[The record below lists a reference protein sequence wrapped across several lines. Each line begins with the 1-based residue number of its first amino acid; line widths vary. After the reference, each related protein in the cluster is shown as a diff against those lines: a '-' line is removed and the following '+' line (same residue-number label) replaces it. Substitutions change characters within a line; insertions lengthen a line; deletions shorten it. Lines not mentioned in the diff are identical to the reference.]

1 MIVKIGDKWVVKSK
15 DGSQQFGEYDTE
27 EAAKKRLAEVEA
39 FKHMNNKLQVNVL
52 TTINSASNISE
63 QIIDGDPH
71 YVIKNVVPVV
81 DDVVMNNGLYP
92 GEEIR
97 KSYHGLDGKPAPYN
111 HPMIDGKY
119 VSASMTRAANQ
130 FSVGAWIENSSHDGS
145 KALVDLKVNKV
156 IAERSEKG
164 QELLARIEA
173 LMNSAEGAEPIHV
186 STGLLLNREAAEGTS
201 KGKKYTWIAR
211 NMEWDHLAILP
222 PGVPGAGTPEDG
234 VGIFATNGEQIERIT
249 VNLED
254 STVPDESANKINNK
268 SWLHKAI
275 NYITNKSDLS
285 FENISEQLRERMM
298 DILPRDSWPY
308 IFAVYDDKFG
318 VEIDGQ
324 KYMQSYI
331 IIDDVVKLVGERVKA
346 VYKTELEPVKST
358 EGEISMTNEELQ
370 AAVAEATKLAVNE
383 ALKPVQE
390 SLTAVNQK
398 LTDIEAENVK
408 LKEQLQANTE
418 QEETAMRAAIIAEL
432 KLPESA
438 VNALKGEALRETY
451 ALTSKPAAL
460 KGGFQPNHADDDFDM
475 EAPE

>member
-1 MIVKIGDKWVVKSK
+1 
-15 DGSQQFGEYDTE
+15 
-27 EAAKKRLAEVEA
+27 
-39 FKHMNNKLQVNVL
+39 MNRLQVNVL

-63 QIIDGDPH
+63 QVIDGDLH
-71 YVIKNVVPVV
+71 YVIKNVTPLC
-81 DDVVMNNGLYP
+81 DDIVMNGGLYP
-92 GEEIR
+92 AEEIR
-97 KSYHGLDGKPAPYN
+97 NSYHGLNGNPAPYN
-111 HPMIDGKY
+111 HPMVDGSF
-119 VSASMTRAANQ
+119 VSAHNIRAVNQ
-130 FSVGAWIENSSHDGS
+130 YHVGAWIENASHDGG
-145 KALVDLKVNKV
+145 KVLVDLKVNKV

-164 QELLARIEA
+164 QELLGRIEA

-201 KGKKYTWIAR
+201 KGKKYSWIAR

-254 STVPDESANKINNK
+254 STVPDESANKINYK

-285 FENISEQLRERMM
+285 FENISEQIRQ
-298 DILPRDSWPY
+298 ILKAEVGEDVWPY
-308 IFAVYDDKFG
+308 IVAVYDDRVGFEIKGQIFQQFYI
-318 VEIDGQ
+318 VE
-324 KYMQSYI
+324 
-331 IIDDVVKLVGERVKA
+331 DDVVKLVGERVKA

-390 SLTAVNQK
+390 KLDSVTAE
-398 LTDIEAENVK
+398 LTDVK
-408 LKEQLQANTE
+408 GKLAANAE

-460 KGGFQPNHADDDFDM
+460 KGGFQPNHAEDDFDM

>member
-130 FSVGAWIENSSHDGS
+130 FSVGAWIENPSHDGS
-145 KALVDLKVNKV
+145 KALVDLKINKV
-156 IAERSEKG
+156 KAERSEKG
-164 QELLARIEA
+164 QELLGRIEA
-173 LMNSAEGAEPIHV
+173 LTNSTEDAEPIHV

-201 KGKKYTWIAR
+201 KGKKYSWIAR

-254 STVPDESANKINNK
+254 STVPDESANKINYK

-285 FENISEQLRERMM
+285 FENISEQIRQ
-298 DILPRDSWPY
+298 ILKAEVGEDVWPY
-308 IFAVYDDKFG
+308 IVAVYDDRVGFEIKGQIFQQFYI
-318 VEIDGQ
+318 VE
-324 KYMQSYI
+324 
-331 IIDDVVKLVGERVKA
+331 DDVVKLVGERVKA

-370 AAVAEATKLAVNE
+370 AVLAE

>member
-1 MIVKIGDKWVVKSK
+1 
-15 DGSQQFGEYDTE
+15 
-27 EAAKKRLAEVEA
+27 
-39 FKHMNNKLQVNVL
+39 MNRLQVNVL

-63 QIIDGDPH
+63 QVIDGDLH
-71 YVIKNVVPVV
+71 YVIKNVTPLC
-81 DDVVMNNGLYP
+81 DDIVMNGGLYP
-92 GEEIR
+92 AEEIR
-97 KSYHGLDGKPAPYN
+97 NSYHGLNGNPAPYN
-111 HPMIDGKY
+111 HPMVDGSF
-119 VSASMTRAANQ
+119 VSAHNIRAVNQ
-130 FSVGAWIENSSHDGS
+130 YHVGAWIENASHDGG
-145 KALVDLKVNKV
+145 KVLVDLKVNKV

-164 QELLARIEA
+164 QELLGRIEA

-254 STVPDESANKINNK
+254 STVPDESANKINYK

-285 FENISEQLRERMM
+285 FENISEQIRQ
-298 DILPRDSWPY
+298 ILKAEVGEDVWPY
-308 IFAVYDDKFG
+308 IVAVYDDRVGFEIKGQIFQQFYI
-318 VEIDGQ
+318 VE
-324 KYMQSYI
+324 
-331 IIDDVVKLVGERVKA
+331 DDVVKLVGERVKA

-370 AAVAEATKLAVNE
+370 SAVAEATKLAVNE

-390 SLTAVNQK
+390 KLDSVTAE
-398 LTDIEAENVK
+398 LTDVK
-408 LKEQLQANTE
+408 GKLAANAE

>member
-130 FSVGAWIENSSHDGS
+130 FSVGAWIENPSHDGS
-145 KALVDLKVNKV
+145 KALVDLKINKV
-156 IAERSEKG
+156 KAERSEKG
-164 QELLARIEA
+164 QELIGRIEA
-173 LMNSAEGAEPIHV
+173 LKNSAEDAEPIHV

-254 STVPDESANKINNK
+254 STVPDESANKINYK

-285 FENISEQLRERMM
+285 FDNITEQIRLE
-298 DILPRDSWPY
+298 LKKETGPEVWPY
-308 IFAVYDDKFG
+308 IVAVYDDRAGF
-318 VEIDGQ
+318 EIDGQ
-324 KYMQSYI
+324 LYQQFYI
-331 IIDDVVKLVGERVKA
+331 VEDDVVKLVGERVKA

-370 AAVAEATKLAVNE
+370 AVLAE

>member
-130 FSVGAWIENSSHDGS
+130 FSVGAWIENPSHDGS
-145 KALVDLKVNKV
+145 KALVDLKINKV
-156 IAERSEKG
+156 KAERSEKG
-164 QELLARIEA
+164 QELIGRIEA
-173 LMNSAEGAEPIHV
+173 LKNSAEGAEPIHV

-254 STVPDESANKINNK
+254 STVPDESANKINYK

-285 FENISEQLRERMM
+285 FDNITEQIRSRLKQETG
-298 DILPRDSWPY
+298 PEVWPY
-308 IFAVYDDKFG
+308 IVAVYDDRAGF
-318 VEIDGQ
+318 EIDGQ
-324 KYMQSYI
+324 LYQQFYI
-331 IIDDVVKLVGERVKA
+331 VEDDVVKLVGERVKA

-370 AAVAEATKLAVNE
+370 AVLAE

>member
-39 FKHMNNKLQVNVL
+39 FKHMNNKMQVNVL

-81 DDVVMNNGLYP
+81 DDIVMNSILYP
-92 GEEIR
+92 GDEIK
-97 KSYHGLDGKPAPYN
+97 KSFHGLDGKPAPYN

-145 KALVDLKVNKV
+145 KALVDMKVNKV
-156 IAERSEKG
+156 VAERSDKG
-164 QELLARIEA
+164 KELLSRIEA
-173 LMNSAEGAEPIHV
+173 LRVNEDGAEPIHV
-186 STGLLLNREAAEGTS
+186 STGLLLNRESAKGES
-201 KGKKYTWIAR
+201 KGKKYSSIAR

-222 PGVPGAGTPEDG
+222 PGVPGAGTPSDG
-234 VGIFATNGEQIERIT
+234 VGIFSTNGEDIERVV

-254 STVPDESANKINNK
+254 SAMADESANKIK
-268 SWLHKAI
+268 WWQRAI
-275 NYITNKSDLS
+275 NRLTGNQLS
-285 FENISEQLRERMM
+285 FSDITEQLRNLIKSE
-298 DILPRDSWPY
+298 LSADSWPY
-308 IFAVYDDKFG
+308 IIAVYDNYFG

-324 KYMQSYI
+324 IYMQSYI
-331 IIDDVVKLVGERVKA
+331 VREDMVELVGERVKA
-346 VYKTELEPVKST
+346 VYKTELEPVKT
-358 EGEISMTNEELQ
+358 TQGDISMTNEELQ
-370 AAVAEATKLAVNE
+370 ATLAE

-398 LTDIEAENVK
+398 LADVEAQNK
-408 LKEQLQANTE
+408 TLREQLQANSE
-418 QEETAMRAAIIAEL
+418 QEETMMRAAIMAEL
-432 KLPESA
+432 KLPEVA
-438 VNALKGEALRETY
+438 VNALTGQALRETY
-451 ALTSKPAAL
+451 ALTTKAAPIS
-460 KGGFQPNHADDDFDM
+460 GGFQGNSAASDIDDM

>member
-164 QELLARIEA
+164 QELLGRIEA
-173 LMNSAEGAEPIHV
+173 LMNSAEGSEPIHV

-268 SWLHKAI
+268 SWLHKTI

>member
-1 MIVKIGDKWVVKSK
+1 
-15 DGSQQFGEYDTE
+15 
-27 EAAKKRLAEVEA
+27 
-39 FKHMNNKLQVNVL
+39 MNRLQVNVL

-63 QIIDGDPH
+63 QVIDGDLH
-71 YVIKNVVPVV
+71 YVIKNVTPLC
-81 DDVVMNNGLYP
+81 DDIVMNGGLYP
-92 GEEIR
+92 AEEIR
-97 KSYHGLDGKPAPYN
+97 NSYHGLNGNPAPYN
-111 HPMIDGKY
+111 HPMVDGSF
-119 VSASMTRAANQ
+119 VSAHNIRAVNQ
-130 FSVGAWIENSSHDGS
+130 YHVGAWIENASHDGG
-145 KALVDLKVNKV
+145 KVLVDLKVNKV

-164 QELLARIEA
+164 QELLGRIEA

-201 KGKKYTWIAR
+201 KGKKYSWIAR

-370 AAVAEATKLAVNE
+370 AVLAE

>member
-27 EAAKKRLAEVEA
+27 EAAKKRLEEVEA

-145 KALVDLKVNKV
+145 RALVDLKVNKV
-156 IAERSEKG
+156 IAERSGKG
-164 QELLARIEA
+164 QELLGRIEA
-173 LMNSAEGAEPIHV
+173 LMNSTEGAEPIHV
-186 STGLLLNREAAEGTS
+186 STGLLLNREAAEGKS
-201 KGKKYTWIAR
+201 KGRKYTWIAR

-254 STVPDESANKINNK
+254 STVPDESANKINYK

-285 FENISEQLRERMM
+285 FENISEQIRQ
-298 DILPRDSWPY
+298 ILKAEVGEDVWPY
-308 IFAVYDDKFG
+308 IVAVYDDRVGFEIKGQIFQQFYI
-318 VEIDGQ
+318 VE
-324 KYMQSYI
+324 
-331 IIDDVVKLVGERVKA
+331 DDVVKLVGERVKA

-370 AAVAEATKLAVNE
+370 AVLAE

>member
-1 MIVKIGDKWVVKSK
+1 
-15 DGSQQFGEYDTE
+15 
-27 EAAKKRLAEVEA
+27 
-39 FKHMNNKLQVNVL
+39 MNRLQVNVL

-63 QIIDGDPH
+63 QVIDGDLH
-71 YVIKNVVPVV
+71 YVIKNVTPLC
-81 DDVVMNNGLYP
+81 DDIVMNGGLYP
-92 GEEIR
+92 AEEIR
-97 KSYHGLDGKPAPYN
+97 NSYHGLNGNPAPYN
-111 HPMIDGKY
+111 HPMVDGSF
-119 VSASMTRAANQ
+119 VSAHNIRAVNQ
-130 FSVGAWIENSSHDGS
+130 YHVGAWIENASHDGG
-145 KALVDLKVNKV
+145 KVLVDLKVNKV

-164 QELLARIEA
+164 QELLGRIEA

-254 STVPDESANKINNK
+254 STVPDESANKINYK

-285 FENISEQLRERMM
+285 FENISEQIRQ
-298 DILPRDSWPY
+298 ILKAEVGEDVWPY
-308 IFAVYDDKFG
+308 IVAVYDDRVGFEIKGQIFQQFYI
-318 VEIDGQ
+318 VE
-324 KYMQSYI
+324 
-331 IIDDVVKLVGERVKA
+331 DDVVKLVGERVKA

-390 SLTAVNQK
+390 KLDSVTAE
-398 LTDIEAENVK
+398 LTDVK
-408 LKEQLQANTE
+408 GKLAANAE

-475 EAPE
+475 EVPE

>member
-39 FKHMNNKLQVNVL
+39 FKHMNNKMQVNVL

-81 DDVVMNNGLYP
+81 DDIVMNSILYP
-92 GEEIR
+92 GDEIK
-97 KSYHGLDGKPAPYN
+97 KSFHGLDGKPAPYN

-145 KALVDLKVNKV
+145 KALVDMKVNKV
-156 IAERSEKG
+156 VAERSDKG
-164 QELLARIEA
+164 KELLSRIEA
-173 LMNSAEGAEPIHV
+173 LRVNEDGAEPIQV
-186 STGLLLNREAAEGTS
+186 STGLLLNRESAKGES
-201 KGKKYTWIAR
+201 KGKKYSAIAR

-222 PGVPGAGTPEDG
+222 PGVPGAGTPTDG
-234 VGIFATNGEQIERIT
+234 VGIFSTNGEDIERIV

-254 STVPDESANKINNK
+254 SAMADESANKIK
-268 SWLHKAI
+268 WWQRAI
-275 NYITNKSDLS
+275 NRLTGNQLS
-285 FENISEQLRERMM
+285 FNDITEQLRNLIKSE
-298 DILPRDSWPY
+298 LSADSWPY
-308 IFAVYDDKFG
+308 IVAVYDNYFG
-318 VEIDGQ
+318 VEIGGQ
-324 KYMQSYI
+324 IYMQSYI
-331 IIDDVVKLVGERVKA
+331 VREDMVELVGERVKA
-346 VYKTELEPVKST
+346 VYKTELEPVKT
-358 EGEISMTNEELQ
+358 TQGDISMTNEELQ
-370 AAVAEATKLAVNE
+370 ATLAE

-398 LTDIEAENVK
+398 LADVEAQNK
-408 LKEQLQANTE
+408 TLREQLQANSE
-418 QEETAMRAAIIAEL
+418 QEETMMRAAIMAEL
-432 KLPESA
+432 KLPEVA
-438 VNALKGEALRETY
+438 VNALTGQALRETY
-451 ALTSKPAAL
+451 ALTTKAAPIS
-460 KGGFQPNHADDDFDM
+460 GGFQGNSAASDIDDM

>member
-1 MIVKIGDKWVVKSK
+1 
-15 DGSQQFGEYDTE
+15 
-27 EAAKKRLAEVEA
+27 
-39 FKHMNNKLQVNVL
+39 MNRLQVNVL

-63 QIIDGDPH
+63 QVIDGDLH
-71 YVIKNVVPVV
+71 YVIKNVTPLC
-81 DDVVMNNGLYP
+81 DDIVMNGGLYP
-92 GEEIR
+92 AEEIR
-97 KSYHGLDGKPAPYN
+97 NSYHGLNGNPAPYN
-111 HPMIDGKY
+111 HPMVDGSF
-119 VSASMTRAANQ
+119 VSAHNIRAVNQ
-130 FSVGAWIENSSHDGS
+130 YHVGAWIENASHDGG
-145 KALVDLKVNKV
+145 KVLVDLKVNKV

-164 QELLARIEA
+164 HELLGRIEA
-173 LMNSAEGAEPIHV
+173 LMNSAEDAEPIHV

-201 KGKKYTWIAR
+201 KGKKYSWIAR

-254 STVPDESANKINNK
+254 STVPDESANKINYK

-285 FENISEQLRERMM
+285 FENISEQIRQ
-298 DILPRDSWPY
+298 ILKAEVGEDVWPY
-308 IFAVYDDKFG
+308 IVAVYDDRVGFEIKGQIFQQFYI
-318 VEIDGQ
+318 VE
-324 KYMQSYI
+324 
-331 IIDDVVKLVGERVKA
+331 DDVVKLVGERVKA

-390 SLTAVNQK
+390 KLDSVTAE
-398 LTDIEAENVK
+398 LTDVK
-408 LKEQLQANTE
+408 GKLAANAE

>member
-27 EAAKKRLAEVEA
+27 EEAKKRLAEVEA

-164 QELLARIEA
+164 QELLSRIEA
-173 LMNSAEGAEPIHV
+173 LMNPAEDAEPIHV
-186 STGLLLNREAAEGTS
+186 STGLLLNREAEEGTS

-254 STVPDESANKINNK
+254 STVPDESANKINYK

-285 FENISEQLRERMM
+285 FENISEQIRQ
-298 DILPRDSWPY
+298 ILKAEVGEDVWPY
-308 IFAVYDDKFG
+308 IVAVYDDRVGFEIKGQIFQQFYI
-318 VEIDGQ
+318 VE
-324 KYMQSYI
+324 
-331 IIDDVVKLVGERVKA
+331 DDVVKLVGERVKA

-370 AAVAEATKLAVNE
+370 AVLAE

-398 LTDIEAENVK
+398 LTDIETENVK

-438 VNALKGEALRETY
+438 VNALKGDALRETY

>member
-130 FSVGAWIENSSHDGS
+130 FSVGAWIENPSHDGS
-145 KALVDLKVNKV
+145 KALVDLKINKV
-156 IAERSEKG
+156 KAERSEKG
-164 QELLARIEA
+164 QELIGRIEA
-173 LMNSAEGAEPIHV
+173 LKNSAEGAEPIHV
-186 STGLLLNREAAEGTS
+186 STGLLLNREAAEGAS

-254 STVPDESANKINNK
+254 STVPDESANKINYK

-285 FENISEQLRERMM
+285 FENISEQIRQ
-298 DILPRDSWPY
+298 ILKAEVGEDVWPY
-308 IFAVYDDKFG
+308 IVAVYDDRVGFEIKGQIFQQFYI
-318 VEIDGQ
+318 VE
-324 KYMQSYI
+324 
-331 IIDDVVKLVGERVKA
+331 DDVVKLVGERVKA

-370 AAVAEATKLAVNE
+370 AVLAE

>member
-1 MIVKIGDKWVVKSK
+1 MFIKIGDKWVVKSK

-81 DDVVMNNGLYP
+81 DDIVMNNVLYP

-130 FSVGAWIENSSHDGS
+130 FSVGAWIENPSHDGS
-145 KALVDLKVNKV
+145 KALVDLKINKV
-156 IAERSEKG
+156 KAERSEKG
-164 QELLARIEA
+164 QELIGRIEA
-173 LMNSAEGAEPIHV
+173 LKNSAEDAEPIHV

-201 KGKKYTWIAR
+201 KGKKYSWIAR

-254 STVPDESANKINNK
+254 STVPDESANKINYK

-285 FENISEQLRERMM
+285 FENISEQIRQ
-298 DILPRDSWPY
+298 ILKAEVGEDVWPY
-308 IFAVYDDKFG
+308 IVAVYDDRVGFEIKGQIFQQFYI
-318 VEIDGQ
+318 VE
-324 KYMQSYI
+324 
-331 IIDDVVKLVGERVKA
+331 DDVVKLVGERVKA

-390 SLTAVNQK
+390 KLDSVTAE
-398 LTDIEAENVK
+398 LTDVK
-408 LKEQLQANTE
+408 GKFAANAE

-438 VNALKGEALRETY
+438 VNALKGDALRETY

>member
-145 KALVDLKVNKV
+145 RALVDLKVNKV
-156 IAERSEKG
+156 IAERSGKG
-164 QELLARIEA
+164 QELLGRIEA
-173 LMNSAEGAEPIHV
+173 LMNSTEGAEPIHV
-186 STGLLLNREAAEGTS
+186 STGLLLNREAAEGKS
-201 KGKKYTWIAR
+201 KGRKYTWIAR

-254 STVPDESANKINNK
+254 STVPDESANKINYK

-285 FENISEQLRERMM
+285 FENISEQIRQ
-298 DILPRDSWPY
+298 ILKAEVGEDVWPY
-308 IFAVYDDKFG
+308 IVAVYDDRVGFEIKGQIFQQFYI
-318 VEIDGQ
+318 VE
-324 KYMQSYI
+324 
-331 IIDDVVKLVGERVKA
+331 DDVVKLVGERVKA
-346 VYKTELEPVKST
+346 VYKTELEPVKTT

-370 AAVAEATKLAVNE
+370 AVLAE

>member
-39 FKHMNNKLQVNVL
+39 FKHMNNKMQVNVL

-81 DDVVMNNGLYP
+81 DDIVMNSILYP
-92 GEEIR
+92 GDEIK
-97 KSYHGLDGKPAPYN
+97 KSFHGLDGKPAPYN

-145 KALVDLKVNKV
+145 KALVDMKVNKV
-156 IAERSEKG
+156 VAERSDKG
-164 QELLARIEA
+164 KELLSRIEA
-173 LMNSAEGAEPIHV
+173 LRVNEDGAEPIHV
-186 STGLLLNREAAEGTS
+186 STGLLLNRESAKGES
-201 KGKKYTWIAR
+201 KGKKYSSIAR

-222 PGVPGAGTPEDG
+222 PGVPGAGTPTDG
-234 VGIFATNGEQIERIT
+234 VGIFSTNGEDIERIV

-254 STVPDESANKINNK
+254 SAMADESANKIK
-268 SWLHKAI
+268 WWQRAI
-275 NYITNKSDLS
+275 NRLTGNQLS
-285 FENISEQLRERMM
+285 FNDITEQLRNLIKSE
-298 DILPRDSWPY
+298 LSADSWPY
-308 IFAVYDDKFG
+308 IVAVYDNYFG
-318 VEIDGQ
+318 VEIGGQ
-324 KYMQSYI
+324 IYMQSYI
-331 IIDDVVKLVGERVKA
+331 VREDMVELVGERVKA
-346 VYKTELEPVKST
+346 VYKTELEPVKT
-358 EGEISMTNEELQ
+358 TQGDISMTNEELQ
-370 AAVAEATKLAVNE
+370 ATLAE

-398 LTDIEAENVK
+398 LADVEAQNK
-408 LKEQLQANTE
+408 TLREQLQANSE
-418 QEETAMRAAIIAEL
+418 QEETMMRAAIMAEL
-432 KLPESA
+432 KLPEVA
-438 VNALKGEALRETY
+438 VNALTGQALRETY
-451 ALTSKPAAL
+451 ALTTKAAPIS
-460 KGGFQPNHADDDFDM
+460 GGFQGNSAASDIDDM

>member
-1 MIVKIGDKWVVKSK
+1 
-15 DGSQQFGEYDTE
+15 
-27 EAAKKRLAEVEA
+27 
-39 FKHMNNKLQVNVL
+39 
-52 TTINSASNISE
+52 
-63 QIIDGDPH
+63 
-71 YVIKNVVPVV
+71 
-81 DDVVMNNGLYP
+81 
-92 GEEIR
+92 
-97 KSYHGLDGKPAPYN
+97 
-111 HPMIDGKY
+111 
-119 VSASMTRAANQ
+119 MTRAANQ

-173 LMNSAEGAEPIHV
+173 LMNSAEDAEPIHV
-186 STGLLLNREAAEGTS
+186 STGLLLNREAAEGAS

-254 STVPDESANKINNK
+254 STVPDESANKINYK

-285 FENISEQLRERMM
+285 FENISEQIRQ
-298 DILPRDSWPY
+298 ILKAEVGEDVWPY
-308 IFAVYDDKFG
+308 IVAVYDDRVGFEIKGQIFQQFYI
-318 VEIDGQ
+318 VE
-324 KYMQSYI
+324 
-331 IIDDVVKLVGERVKA
+331 DDVVKLVGERVKA

-370 AAVAEATKLAVNE
+370 AVLAE

-438 VNALKGEALRETY
+438 VNALKGDALRETY

>member
-130 FSVGAWIENSSHDGS
+130 FGVGAWIENPSHDGS
-145 KALVDLKVNKV
+145 KALVDLKINKV
-156 IAERSEKG
+156 KAERSEKG
-164 QELLARIEA
+164 QELIGRIEA
-173 LMNSAEGAEPIHV
+173 LKNSAEGAEPIHV

-254 STVPDESANKINNK
+254 STVPDESANKINYK

-285 FENISEQLRERMM
+285 FENISEQIRQ
-298 DILPRDSWPY
+298 ILKAEVGEDVWPY
-308 IFAVYDDKFG
+308 IVAVYDDRVGFEIKGQIFQQFYI
-318 VEIDGQ
+318 VE
-324 KYMQSYI
+324 
-331 IIDDVVKLVGERVKA
+331 DDVVKLVGERVKA

-370 AAVAEATKLAVNE
+370 AVLAE

-460 KGGFQPNHADDDFDM
+460 KGGFQPKHADDDFDM

>member
-164 QELLARIEA
+164 QELLGRIEA
-173 LMNSAEGAEPIHV
+173 LMNSAEDAEPIHV